1 MSVSPYSVQHDF
13 EVQEYNKRR
22 AVWKQSEKV
31 RKQQEKLLRDQAK
44 QDRKAA
50 LKQLAVAEKGILHR
64 SPGMVI
70 AHLLRT
76 TDTAKPRKPFGWLS
90 RKSPSNTDA
99 FVAEDKLDVDS
110 DSDEI
115 TLHEALG
122 V

>member
-1 MSVSPYSVQHDF
+1 MSISPYSVQHDF

-22 AVWKQSEKV
+22 AAWKQSEKV

-44 QDRKAA
+44 QARKAA
-50 LKQLAVAEKGILHR
+50 LKQLAMAEK
-64 SPGMVI
+64 
-70 AHLLRT
+70 
-76 TDTAKPRKPFGWLS
+76 DTAKPRKPFGWLS
-90 RKSPSNTDA
+90 RKSRSKTDV